1 MGFFCFVFLF
11 CLFYAKF
18 IDLNVHEEKYFVK
31 KKPYIIR

>member
-1 MGFFCFVFLF
+1 MGFFVLFLL